1 MFEKE
6 KKPKCLKCPLQYD
19 QGEVIFGD
27 GQLQLEMST
36 IICRKTILKPVIVRA
51 LVLNIV
57 LSKGDIFLSFPL
69 ACTVFFSCFFFFK
82 FFVIFFTMT
91 AKCFYIDKIFVLSLC
106 DFYLFIYLISNDS
119 IVFEITN
126 IIYIHLS
133 HF

>member
-1 MFEKE
+1 
-6 KKPKCLKCPLQYD
+6 
-19 QGEVIFGD
+19 
-27 GQLQLEMST
+27 
-36 IICRKTILKPVIVRA
+36 
-51 LVLNIV
+51 
-57 LSKGDIFLSFPL
+57 LSFPL

>member
-1 MFEKE
+1 MTRHTGWCYIKRSLLSCARLTMENFIFWLRANIWRHFHKKNIYMHMFEKE

-69 ACTVFFSCFFFFK
+69 ACTVFFSCF
-82 FFVIFFTMT
+82 IFANF
-91 AKCFYIDKIFVLSLC
+91 L
-106 DFYLFIYLISNDS
+106 
-119 IVFEITN
+119 
-126 IIYIHLS
+126 
-133 HF
+133 